1 MCIRTRSMPFAQA
14 FVKSLCIHVHCPL
27 IYYVHAYKVAR
38 HQLVGI
44 ELNVYNDVH
53 TLKAS
58 R

>member
-27 IYYVHAYKVAR
+27 IHAYKVAR